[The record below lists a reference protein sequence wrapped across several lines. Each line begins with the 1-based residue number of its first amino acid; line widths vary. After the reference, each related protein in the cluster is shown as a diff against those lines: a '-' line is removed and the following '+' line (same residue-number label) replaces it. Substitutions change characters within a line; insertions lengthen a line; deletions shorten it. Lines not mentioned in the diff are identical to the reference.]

1 MNENSRQKN
10 SPRRV
15 LAKPVFSDAGLEF
28 LSTSYTG
35 TRAEP
40 SFQDEPVRSVRNIR
54 VKNSNQ
60 NFMHPK
66 KQVTATRL
74 VNFYGYD
81 FIITPDVLSPRPET
95 EMRVDM
101 VLSLAGKPYL
111 LGVKPSE
118 AVLPEDM
125 TILDVGTGSGC
136 VAVSLK
142 LKLPKATVVASDVS
156 EKALAVAR
164 ENATRL
170 GADVEFV
177 QGDLL
182 DRIVA
187 QPDIV
192 VANLPY
198 VDENWEWIDK
208 EALGKEPSLALYA
221 EDGGLALIKRLI
233 DQVTERGIRHLV
245 LEADPCQHERIAKYA
260 EEKDLAVNQTQGFIL
275 HLC

>member
-1 MNENSRQKN
+1 M
-10 SPRRV
+10 
-15 LAKPVFSDAGLEF
+15 SD
-28 LSTSYTG
+28 SC
-35 TRAEP
+35 
-40 SFQDEPVRSVRNIR
+40 D
-54 VKNSNQ
+54 
-60 NFMHPK
+60 
-66 KQVTATRL
+66 
-74 VNFYGYD
+74 FYGRE
-81 FIITPDVLSPRPET
+81 FVINGDVLIPRPET
-95 EMRVDM
+95 EMMVDM

-111 LGVKPSE
+111 PGVKPGE
-118 AVLPEDM
+118 AVLPENM

-142 LKLPKATVVASDVS
+142 LELPQATVVASDVS

-170 GADVEFV
+170 GVDVEFV
-177 QGDLL
+177 QADLL

-221 EDGGLALIKRLI
+221 KDGGLALIKRLI
-233 DQVTERGIRHLV
+233 DQVAERGIRHLV
-245 LEADPCQHERIAKYA
+245 LEADPCQHDRITKYA
-260 EEKDLAVNQTQGFIL
+260 EEKGLTLRETRGFIL
-275 HLC
+275 YLSE

>member
-81 FIITPDVLSPRPET
+81 FIITPDVLIPRPET
-95 EMRVDM
+95 EMMVDM

-111 LGVKPSE
+111 PGVKPGE

-142 LKLPKATVVASDVS
+142 LELPQATVVASDVS

-177 QGDLL
+177 QADLL

-233 DQVTERGIRHLV
+233 NQVTERGIRHLV
-245 LEADPCQHERIAKYA
+245 LEADPCQRERIAKYA
-260 EEKDLAVNQTQGFIL
+260 EEKGLTVNQTRGFIL

>member
-81 FIITPDVLSPRPET
+81 FIITPDVLIPRPET
-95 EMRVDM
+95 EMIVDM